1 MSLRLTTFFLLKNN
15 AGNKYILEHEDLG
28 RLLNHFVS
36 SGCLLSQSYLRPLD
50 NNISHLARGSSPLMA
65 EQTYSICGL
74 TNSISQPVLTNVS
87 LNRE

>member
-1 MSLRLTTFFLLKNN
+1 MKNN

-28 RLLNHFVS
+28 HLLNHFVS

-50 NNISHLARGSSPLMA
+50 NNTNHLARGSSPLMA

-74 TNSISQPVLTNVS
+74 TNSINQPVLTNVIV
-87 LNRE
+87 NKE